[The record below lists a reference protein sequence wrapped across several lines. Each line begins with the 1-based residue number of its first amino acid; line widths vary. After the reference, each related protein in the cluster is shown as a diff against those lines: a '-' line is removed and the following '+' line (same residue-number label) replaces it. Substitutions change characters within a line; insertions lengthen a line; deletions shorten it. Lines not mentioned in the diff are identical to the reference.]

1 MEKTTKASLFLVLI
15 FLMAFL
21 NGSTEGR
28 RNIYDHHAD
37 HVEPKKDDDDQVYK
51 PQFFWGWG
59 LGLLHWPF
67 WGLIPGFA
75 GGGLPGV
82 GAGPSKGFPGFG
94 FPGLGL
100 PGFGIPG
107 LGPLGGIIPG
117 FGGKGDGDGPKADI
131 GAGGKSP

>member
-21 NGSTEGR
+21 NGSTEGG

-37 HVEPKKDDDDQVYK
+37 HHVKPKKDADDQVYK

-82 GAGPSKGFPGFG
+82 GGGPSKGFPGF
-94 FPGLGL
+94 GL

-107 LGPLGGIIPG
+107 LGIPG
-117 FGGKGDGDGPKADI
+117 FGGPGKGGDGPFPEAAI
-131 GAGGKSP
+131 NGVGGRKSP